1 MEYVEVLKDVE
12 VLKYQLAGLFD
23 TLQQAETKNHDIDHT
38 MNKLKGWLHNFSP
51 KSRCFSVKNLEKN
64 WEKISKFFQ
73 KLMVKICEPRKRQKT
88 NDFSRKTRD

>member
-38 MNKLKGWLHNFSP
+38 MNKLKDRLHHFHP
-51 KSRCFSVKNLEKN
+51 NLDVFES
-64 WEKISKFFQ
+64 KIWKKFQ
-73 KLMVKICEPRKRQKT
+73 KIFKKFSKNFQKIFK
-88 NDFSRKTRD
+88 N

>member
-38 MNKLKGWLHNFSP
+38 MNKLKDRLHHFHP
-51 KSRCFSVKNLEKN
+51 NLDVFESKIGI
-64 WEKISKFFQ
+64 KISKNFQ

-88 NDFSRKTRD
+88 NDFSQKTRD

>member
-38 MNKLKGWLHNFSP
+38 MNKLKDRLHHFHQNLDVFGSKIRKKIFKNF
-51 KSRCFSVKNLEKN
+51 KN
-64 WEKISKFFQ
+64 
-73 KLMVKICEPRKRQKT
+73 
-88 NDFSRKTRD
+88 

>member
-38 MNKLKGWLHNFSP
+38 MNKLKGPFTQ
-51 KSRCFSVKNLEKN
+51 FFT
-64 WEKISKFFQ
+64 KIFTVFDIIFQ
-73 KLMVKICEPRKRQKT
+73 KLIINNCV
-88 NDFSRKTRD
+88 NH

>member
-38 MNKLKGWLHNFSP
+38 MNKLKDRLYNSHPNVDVFE
-51 KSRCFSVKNLEKN
+51 SRIGGKLK
-64 WEKISKFFQ
+64 K

-88 NDFSRKTRD
+88 NDFSQKTRD

>member
-38 MNKLKGWLHNFSP
+38 MNKLKDPFT
-51 KSRCFSVKNLEKN
+51 RFFT
-64 WEKISKFFQ
+64 KIFMVFDIIFQ
-73 KLMVKICEPRKRQKT
+73 KLTMNHSV
-88 NDFSRKTRD
+88 NH

>member
-38 MNKLKGWLHNFSP
+38 MNKLKDRFHLFSP
-51 KSRCFSVKNLEKN
+51 KFL
-64 WEKISKFFQ
+64 WFLTLFFWKINHEP
-73 KLMVKICEPRKRQKT
+73 LCEPRKRQKT
-88 NDFSRKTRD
+88 NDSSQKTRD